1 MDTLR
6 SIHPNLYGWSIYF
19 AMVINI
25 TYIIFQ
31 PELSKNSIKIFHYF
45 SDYYIILTGPACKF
59 CHLQK
64 FNHTRNE
71 LGQAKPNK
79 KRRIFK
85 GNKKISESKYQKN
98 DPKVEFDPDV
108 DIPEDLSMPKIIEN
122 AGQKTPQDLT
132 RSSSSSLELFESNSS
147 SNQVR
152 IEPPS
157 KSLNLTT
164 TTPSH
169 KTLPQLAPNYNN
181 QRFRMYYPK
190 IL

>member
-1 MDTLR
+1 M
-6 SIHPNLYGWSIYF
+6 
-19 AMVINI
+19 
-25 TYIIFQ
+25 
-31 PELSKNSIKIFHYF
+31 
-45 SDYYIILTGPACKF
+45 
-59 CHLQK
+59 
-64 FNHTRNE
+64 
-71 LGQAKPNK
+71 GQAKPNK

-85 GNKKISESKYQKN
+85 GNKRISESIKYQKN

-108 DIPEDLSMPKIIEN
+108 DIPKDLSMPKINEN
-122 AGQKTPQDLT
+122 SGQKTPLDLT
-132 RSSSSSLELFESNSS
+132 RSSSSSLEKFESNSN
-147 SNQVR
+147 SNQVL
-152 IEPPS
+152 IEPLS